1 MRLTD
6 HENNP
11 ILSDVI
17 VWFGGGS
24 KPKAPKGPWT
34 ASKAEFEAASKE
46 GFEAHNKLLETYRP
60 EQEGLTG
67 RFSTGL
73 NANVDKYAL
82 DTDEAL
88 TRYNDAV
95 ASLVGKSDANTEA
108 FALRSKNLAAES
120 ADETFNYNRS
130 RLDDFTAFSDRM
142 SQANQ
147 TTRQGLI
154 NNANPSWQAQKEQA
168 ALNNLQ
174 MQQGVL
180 SADVAA
186 QAARSGAEGLVNSG
200 VGWGALGANRVAR
213 DFGLTSLDLKQKG
226 QQNSMAWQSQIYNQE
241 VAGNQVTTSD
251 VYNTNGLN
259 AQSVYNY
266 NHQNNMTKLAAQ
278 NEGLS
283 YSMNALGNALSTKG
297 TAATNEMSAR
307 NAALSQAYTQE
318 SEVLRDYMSGK
329 VGAVTDR
336 TNVKVGIASQGL
348 ANSYANANRTLQSG
362 LATANIIGSTIS
374 NIGGSVL
381 GAAIG
386 GAFGGGAFS
395 NGSAYAASQQ
405 AGATS
410 MQDLNL
416 SGI

>member
-6 HENNP
+6 HESNP
-11 ILSDVI
+11 ILSGVI

-46 GFEAHNKLLETYRP
+46 GFEDTNKLLETYRP
-60 EQEGLTG
+60 AQEELTG

-73 NANVDKYAL
+73 NANVDKYAW
-82 DTDEAL
+82 DTDEAIAN
-88 TRYNDAV
+88 YNNAV
-95 ASLVGKSDANTEA
+95 ASLVGKSDANAEA
-108 FALRSKNLAAES
+108 FALRSKGLAAES
-120 ADETFNYNRS
+120 ADETFKYNRS

-147 TTRQGLI
+147 TTRQNLI

-168 ALNNLQ
+168 GLDNLQ
-174 MQQGVL
+174 MQQGIL
-180 SADVAA
+180 PADVAA
-186 QAARSGAEGLVNSG
+186 QAARAGAAGSFSSG
-200 VGWGALGANRVAR
+200 VAGGDLGYNRTAR

-226 QQNSMAWQSQIYNQE
+226 QQNSMAWQQQIYGQE
-241 VAGNQVTTSD
+241 VAGNQVTLGD

-259 AQSVYNY
+259 SQSVYNY
-266 NHQNNMTKLAAQ
+266 NHQNNMALLAAQ
-278 NEGLS
+278 GEGLR

-297 TAATNEMSAR
+297 TAATNTMSSR

-348 ANSYANANRTLQSG
+348 ANSYASANRSLQSG

-381 GAAIG
+381 GSII
-386 GAFGGGAFS
+386 GGAFS
-395 NGSAYAASQQ
+395 NNKSTGGAYAASQQ